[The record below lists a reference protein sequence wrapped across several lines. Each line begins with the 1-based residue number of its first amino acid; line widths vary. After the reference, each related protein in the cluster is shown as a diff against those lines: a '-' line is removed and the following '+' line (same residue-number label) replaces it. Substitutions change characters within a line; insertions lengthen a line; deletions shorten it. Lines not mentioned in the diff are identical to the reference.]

1 MNPHSSQKPA
11 PMSIESFQRQ
21 HTVEGSSNRSFG
33 LVFAA
38 VFIIIAAWPMV
49 WRTGGMR
56 WWAVAVAAVF
66 ALLALAAPSVL
77 EAPNRWWM
85 KLGLLMG
92 SIVSPIVL
100 GLLFFLVF
108 TPMGWFL
115 QRFGTDSLRLKR
127 DPALSSYW
135 IERKPPGPPPESLNN
150 QF

>member
-1 MNPHSSQKPA
+1 
-11 PMSIESFQRQ
+11 MSIESFQRQ

-38 VFIIIAAWPMV
+38 VFLIIAAWPMV

-56 WWAVAVAAVF
+56 WWAVAVAVVF
-66 ALLALAAPSVL
+66 ALLAMAAPSVL
-77 EAPNRWWM
+77 AAPNRWWM

-127 DPALSSYW
+127 DPALTSYW